1 MNYLNA
7 ESWNLNINNG
17 LIISGTSRPHVFD
30 SLLTHQIQC
39 AWTQSLAFPTVLFHM
54 TYQVSLLLSSAQFS
68 PVAQSCLI
76 LCNPMDC
83 STPGLLVHHQL
94 PEFTQTHF
102 RWVDDTIQPSHPL
115 SSPSPPAFNLSWH
128 RALFYQH
135 ISLISIQIQNLGITL
150 DLLPLWAPFLYQV
163 ISWGLYVS
171 VCILLLAPSFQYNS
185 SLCCCA
191 ASLQS
196 PRSLELGLIHAFPGH
211 SVSSPHF
218 VHTALLIN
226 PFRRQDQAL

>member
-1 MNYLNA
+1 MVNYLNA
-7 ESWNLNINNG
+7 ESWTLNINNG

-54 TYQVSLLLSSAQFS
+54 TYQVSLWLSSVQFS
-68 PVAQSCLI
+68 SVAQSCLI

-83 STPGLLVHHQL
+83 SMPDLPVHHQL
-94 PEFTQTHF
+94 PEFIQTHF
-102 RWVDDTIQPSHPL
+102 RWVDDAIQPSHPL
-115 SSPSPPAFNLSWH
+115 SSPPPAFNLSH
-128 RALFYQH
+128 QALFYQH
-135 ISLISIQIQNLGITL
+135 TSLINMQIQNLGITL
-150 DLLPLWAPFLYQV
+150 GLFLLWAPFLYQV

-171 VCILLLAPSFQYNS
+171 VSLLLLAPSFQYNC
-185 SLCCCA
+185 SLCCCI

-196 PRSLELGLIHAFPGH
+196 PHSLELGLIHAFPGH
-211 SVSSPHF
+211 SVSSPYF
-218 VHTALLIN
+218 VHTTLPIN